1 MRNQVFQAQTEMEKQ
16 RKLEI
21 VLRQLAGDQLTV
33 QQRWL
38 IAQAIGCRR
47 QYSFRLCREPDLPA
61 DAVGQGGGQTVRH
74 LIFSDVCGPA
84 AVLVQ
89 CPARGEQSNTVY
101 IYLPSEKE
109 EQRDDARQEEI
120 AP

>member
-1 MRNQVFQAQTEMEKQ
+1 MRNQVFQAQTEPEKR

-21 VLRQLAGDQLTV
+21 VLRQLAGDRLTG
-33 QQRWL
+33 QQRYL
-38 IAQAIGCRR
+38 IAQAIGCQQ
-47 QYSFRLCREPDLPA
+47 QYSIQLCREPNIPA
-61 DAVGQGGGQTVRH
+61 DAVGQGGGQTIRH
-74 LIFSDVCGPA
+74 LIFSDVRGPA

-89 CPARGEQSNTVY
+89 CPTRGEQSNTVY